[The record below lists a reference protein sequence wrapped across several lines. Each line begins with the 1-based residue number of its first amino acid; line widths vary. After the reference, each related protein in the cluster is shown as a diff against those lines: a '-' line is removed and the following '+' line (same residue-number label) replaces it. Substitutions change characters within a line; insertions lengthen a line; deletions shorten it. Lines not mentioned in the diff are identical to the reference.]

1 MHRSLVTAAAAIVSG
16 SSKGTINWGILSTGK
31 ISNDFVNAMKSSK
44 NSSAFA
50 VAARSEASAK
60 VFAEKHTIAKVH
72 NSYQDLVKDPDIDVV
87 YVGSVADV
95 HYDLAKMCLEAK
107 KPTVIEKPLALNFRD
122 AEELVEMAKENNVFL
137 MEGMWSRFF
146 PAMKKA
152 REIVDSGAIGDVC
165 MVQADF
171 GWNTKDCTED
181 DRMWN
186 PLSGGMTYDI
196 AMYCAMLGQVAYR
209 DAEVDSVHALCTN
222 KRKGMDQTVMANIVF
237 NKVGSGKG
245 GLQFYVTGQA
255 NTEERTVIQ
264 GSKGRIT
271 IRAPAHVPSE
281 ISVSYDTGRGESK
294 VENHSFPLMDD
305 SYAEWNYPNSIGF
318 VYQIDEVNKCILSES
333 KECSTFTHADSLQL
347 AYLMDEILE
356 QVNHEG
362 FIEQKQNQDSLKA
375 A

>member
-95 HYDLAKMCLEAK
+95 HYDLAKMCLEAE

-122 AEELVEMAKENNVFL
+122 AEELVEMAKEKNVFL

-165 MVQADF
+165 MVQVRLKDF
-171 GWNTKDCTED
+171 CSYNTY
-181 DRMWN
+181 
-186 PLSGGMTYDI
+186 S
-196 AMYCAMLGQVAYR
+196 
-209 DAEVDSVHALCTN
+209 
-222 KRKGMDQTVMANIVF
+222 
-237 NKVGSGKG
+237 
-245 GLQFYVTGQA
+245 YV
-255 NTEERTVIQ
+255 
-264 GSKGRIT
+264 
-271 IRAPAHVPSE
+271 
-281 ISVSYDTGRGESK
+281 
-294 VENHSFPLMDD
+294 
-305 SYAEWNYPNSIGF
+305 
-318 VYQIDEVNKCILSES
+318 
-333 KECSTFTHADSLQL
+333 
-347 AYLMDEILE
+347 
-356 QVNHEG
+356 
-362 FIEQKQNQDSLKA
+362 
-375 A
+375 